1 MPIPLS
7 PELVLVLPEEQREAA
22 IRLLPP
28 PPVWSPGPLGPAVL
42 LVARRATHLVVGA
55 LLLYFMVRLLLVL
68 GTLVAYVVTI
78 VGVIVLLALIF

>member
-68 GTLVAYVVTI
+68 GTLVVYVVTI
-78 VGVIVLLALIF
+78 VGVIVLLVLIF

>member
-42 LVARRATHLVVGA
+42 IIARRATHLVVGA
-55 LLLYFMVRLLLVL
+55 LLLYFAVRLLWVL
-68 GTLVAYVVTI
+68 GTLAVYVVTI
-78 VGVIVLLALIF
+78 VGVIILLVLIF